1 MTVTEKVAYLKGLAE
16 GMKIDES
23 TNEGKLLLSIID
35 TLDDIALSVSD
46 LEDSVEELSAQ
57 GDEIDDD
64 LGTVEEDL
72 YGDDDECGCGCED
85 DDEEDFDDTLYEV
98 ECPSCGDVICLD
110 EGMLE
115 EGEIDCPNCGEKLE
129 FDLEDD
135 GEEADE
141 CGCGHHHDEEK

>member
-16 GMKIDES
+16 GMKIDET

-35 TLDDIALSVSD
+35 TLDDVALSISD
-46 LEDSVEELSAQ
+46 LEDNMEELSAQ
-57 GDEIDDD
+57 VDEIDDD

-72 YGDDDECGCGCED
+72 YGDDDECSCGDDED
-85 DDEEDFDDTLYEV
+85 DDETLYEV

-135 GEEADE
+135 EDGSEG
-141 CGCGHHHDEEK
+141 CGCGHHDEE

>member
-16 GMKIDES
+16 GMKMDES

-35 TLDDIALSVSD
+35 TLDDIALSISD
-46 LEDSVEELSAQ
+46 LEDNMEELSAQ
-57 GDEIDDD
+57 VDEIDDD

-72 YGDDDECGCGCED
+72 YGDDECDCDDED
-85 DDEEDFDDTLYEV
+85 DDETLYEV

-135 GEEADE
+135 EDCSEGCS
-141 CGCGHHHDEEK
+141 CGHHDEE